1 MSTSTTTTAARL
13 LSLNTGMP
21 VHIEWNGKSVYT
33 GYIKTPVQKP
43 LAISENGIEEDGQ
56 GDLKNHGGPDKA
68 ACVYSAQHY
77 PWWSKE
83 MDRPFEAGAFGENFT
98 VSGLLEQDVC
108 IGDVYTIGTAT
119 VQVSQPRQPC
129 FKLAAHLE
137 RQQMIVRVRETGYS
151 GFYFRV
157 LEAGEVTAGDE
168 MTWVRREGN
177 GTTIAECNRLL
188 YHEKGDTPA
197 LRKALEE
204 PALAASLRKH
214 WSKRLQSEA

>member
-1 MSTSTTTTAARL
+1 MNTSTHTTEARL

-33 GYIKTPVQKP
+33 GYVKTPVHKP
-43 LAISENGIEEDGQ
+43 LFMSENGIETDGQ

-77 PWWSKE
+77 PWWSQE
-83 MDRPFEAGAFGENFT
+83 MNRPFEAGAFGENFT
-98 VSGLLEQDVC
+98 VSGLLEEDVC
-108 IGDVYTIGTAT
+108 IGDVYTIGTAI

-129 FKLAAHLE
+129 FKLSAHLE

-157 LEAGEVTAGDE
+157 LQSGEVTAGD
-168 MTWVRREGN
+168 TFQWNRREGH

-197 LRKALEE
+197 LRSVLEE

-214 WSKRLQSEA
+214 LSKRLIDKV

>member
-1 MSTSTTTTAARL
+1 MSSSINSLTNRL

-33 GYIKTPVQKP
+33 GFIKKP
-43 LAISENGIEEDGQ
+43 SDRSLMISSDGIELDGQ

-68 ACVYSAQHY
+68 ACVYSADHY

-98 VSGLLEQDVC
+98 VSGLVESEVY
-108 IGDVYTIGTAT
+108 IGDIYRIGPAV

-137 RQQMIVRVRETGYS
+137 RQAMVMKVRETGYS

-157 LEAGEVTAGDE
+157 LEPGTVTAGE
-168 MTWVRREGN
+168 PFEWIRREGHR
-177 GTTIAECNRLL
+177 TTIAECNRIL
-188 YHEKGDTPA
+188 YSERGDTPE
-197 LRKALEE
+197 LRAVLAE
-204 PALAASLRKH
+204 PALAESLRKH
-214 WSKRLQSEA
+214 LSKRLDK

>member
-1 MSTSTTTTAARL
+1 
-13 LSLNTGMP
+13 
-21 VHIEWNGKSVYT
+21 
-33 GYIKTPVQKP
+33 
-43 LAISENGIEEDGQ
+43 
-56 GDLKNHGGPDKA
+56 
-68 ACVYSAQHY
+68 
-77 PWWSKE
+77 

-157 LEAGEVTAGDE
+157 LEAGEVTAGDK
-168 MTWVRREGN
+168 MTWVRREGH